1 MGGADSVA
9 VDEIVVLAVPDTV
22 IEGDI
27 VALLLAVS
35 EGEGVTV
42 SDGVAVTDDVADKV
56 VEGVLVS
63 VAV

>member
-1 MGGADSVA
+1 M
-9 VDEIVVLAVPDTV
+9 LDTV
-22 IEGDI
+22 IVGDI

-42 SDGVAVTDDVADKV
+42 SDCVAVTDDVADKV